1 MESSPKNFFER
12 YQVFFALI
20 ICGILIGGGLVLS
33 RALPAKQPAGAQP
46 QQTQT
51 SVTNDML
58 KFGQKAG
65 ASKKDLAAC
74 LSSKQKEAVINDAV
88 ALAEKSGVT
97 GTPTFFIIKR
107 TFKSDGSVASEK
119 QFSIVGARDKD
130 TFLKSIN
137 EGKSPADQP
146 QMPAGERI
154 VLSDS
159 DHKMGPAQA
168 EVTIVEYSDIDC
180 PFCKAA
186 KPILDEILREHPEF
200 AFVYRHSPIV
210 SLHPFAAYKAEA
222 SECVTDL
229 AGKDAFWKFLDLA
242 VK

>member
-130 TFLKSIN
+130 TFLK
-137 EGKSPADQP
+137 
-146 QMPAGERI
+146 
-154 VLSDS
+154 
-159 DHKMGPAQA
+159 
-168 EVTIVEYSDIDC
+168 
-180 PFCKAA
+180 
-186 KPILDEILREHPEF
+186 
-200 AFVYRHSPIV
+200 
-210 SLHPFAAYKAEA
+210 
-222 SECVTDL
+222 
-229 AGKDAFWKFLDLA
+229 
-242 VK
+242 

>member
-1 MESSPKNFFER
+1 
-12 YQVFFALI
+12 
-20 ICGILIGGGLVLS
+20 
-33 RALPAKQPAGAQP
+33 
-46 QQTQT
+46 
-51 SVTNDML
+51 
-58 KFGQKAG
+58 
-65 ASKKDLAAC
+65 
-74 LSSKQKEAVINDAV
+74 
-88 ALAEKSGVT
+88 
-97 GTPTFFIIKR
+97 
-107 TFKSDGSVASEK
+107 
-119 QFSIVGARDKD
+119 
-130 TFLKSIN
+130 
-137 EGKSPADQP
+137 
-146 QMPAGERI
+146 MPAGERI